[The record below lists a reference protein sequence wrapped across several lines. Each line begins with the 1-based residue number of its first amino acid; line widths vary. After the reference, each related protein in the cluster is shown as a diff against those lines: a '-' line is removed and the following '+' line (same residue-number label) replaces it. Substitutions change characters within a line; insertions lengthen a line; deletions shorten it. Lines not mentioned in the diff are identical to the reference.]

1 MVQPVTDA
9 AKPEETGT
17 SLRES
22 GEPVIRTV
30 PLPADV
36 NGKGDV
42 FGGWILSH
50 MDIAGGTVAAR
61 RAGGKTVTVA
71 VDSMTFIH
79 PVFVGDLVSIYAVV
93 EKVGRTSISIRME
106 TFVRR
111 QQESEELKVTEGTF
125 VYVAIDDDGRP
136 VPVPTD

>member
-1 MVQPVTDA
+1 MATAEKTEDSGA
-9 AKPEETGT
+9 
-17 SLRES
+17 SLRDF

-50 MDIAGGTVAAR
+50 MDIAGGTVAAW

-71 VDSMTFIH
+71 VDSMTFIR
-79 PVFVGDLVSIYAVV
+79 PVYVGDLVSIYAVV
-93 EKVGRTSISIRME
+93 EKVGRTSVSVRME
-106 TFVRR
+106 TYVRR
-111 QQESEELKVTEGTF
+111 QQESAELKVTEGTF
-125 VYVAIDDDGRP
+125 VYVAIDDHGRP
-136 VPVPTD
+136 VPVPADG